1 MYTHYHA
8 TYVKPRWIREMRTI
22 VKHCQHIFYRPWR
35 WGNGEDEAGWGVALL
50 THLTPAKSKTAKN

>member
-35 WGNGEDEAGWGVALL
+35 WGNGEDEAGRDVASL
-50 THLTPAKSKTAKN
+50 THLTLAKTKTAKN